1 MTFQQFLKHFFNQN
15 GTEMASKFF
24 SFFFFF
30 PRNIFVVRHGLDFVS
45 FFLFSRGT
53 NPWSFPPKAAIVKP
67 VLIEVQIK
75 TGPSNII
82 AFQTGERAAD
92 GAAHLLRKRLQQLLQ
107 FLFFFQ
113 AKVQQQTHKIG
124 FASSSQHLRAIFIIL
139 VFLRLS
145 QCGFSPVSLLSTI

>member
-1 MTFQQFLKHFFNQN
+1 MAPKWHQNFFP
-15 GTEMASKFF
+15 
-24 SFFFFF
+24 FFFFLQETF
-30 PRNIFVVRHGLDFVS
+30 PWRIVGLILFWG
-45 FFLFSRGT
+45 FLFSRGT
-53 NPWSFPPKAAIVKP
+53 NPWSLPPKAAVVKP

-92 GAAHLLRKRLQQLLQ
+92 GAAHLLRKRVQQLLQ
-107 FLFFFQ
+107 FFFFFQ

-145 QCGFSPVSLLSTI
+145 QCGFSPVSLLSAI

>member
-1 MTFQQFLKHFFNQN
+1 
-15 GTEMASKFF
+15 MASKFF
-24 SFFFFF
+24 PFFIFFLQETF
-30 PRNIFVVRHGLDFVS
+30 PWHIVGLILFWG
-45 FFLFSRGT
+45 FLFSRGT
-53 NPWSFPPKAAIVKP
+53 NPWSLPPKAAVVKP

-92 GAAHLLRKRLQQLLQ
+92 GAAHLLRKRVQQLLQ
-107 FLFFFQ
+107 FFFFFQ

-145 QCGFSPVSLLSTI
+145 QCGFSPVSLLSAI